1 MIAPMSKRFARLM
14 GPPLHRCT
22 IDQSLYQTI
31 PDPRVRRQAGVT
43 RQAADGR
50 DGSKTTE
57 RARTLA
63 DLLPVC
69 SKSRRSGVPVL
80 HSRPRHGE
88 WGQFEFKGLAGPF
101 VVRGSC
107 RDFKALVETSAHY
120 CLTSQPYRNIATEI
134 ERDRPGSYADDFLMR
149 YGRGPRLSR
158 RHAGVRFVAW
168 IS

>member
-1 MIAPMSKRFARLM
+1 MAEMGQKRRSVHAPSLIYFRFA
-14 GPPLHRCT
+14 
-22 IDQSLYQTI
+22 QK
-31 PDPRVRRQAGVT
+31 
-43 RQAADGR
+43 ADVPECQFCIVGL
-50 DGSKTTE
+50 GT
-57 RARTLA
+57 A
-63 DLLPVC
+63 
-69 SKSRRSGVPVL
+69 SG
-80 HSRPRHGE
+80 
-88 WGQFEFKGLAGPF
+88 GQFEFKGLAGPF